1 MFELFV
7 KKCEIQGFAV
17 QFIWRFFVIASRV
30 LVLAL
35 FASEFRFY
43 ISIVCVIHWFFMFL
57 WIVSMKTTFYDNR
70 CEERGY
76 NAVLAIIFIFCY
88 LNPVDSPT
96 RKRYTFYYSFMF
108 FENIILLTLW
118 YVWCDPTK
126 WYHKIAL
133 FGYFSSFFTGLIFMV
148 SLVIVL
154 IY

>member
-1 MFELFV
+1 LFELFV
-7 KKCEIQGFAV
+7 KKCEIQGFVV

-35 FASEFRFY
+35 FASEFGFY
-43 ISIVCVIHWFFMFL
+43 ISIVCVIHWFLMFL
-57 WIVSMKTTFYDNR
+57 WIVPMMKTTFCGNSFL
-70 CEERGY
+70 ELGY
-76 NAVLAIIFIFCY
+76 NAVLAIVFIFYY
-88 LNPVDSPT
+88 LDPVDSPT

-118 YVWCDPTK
+118 YMWCDPTK

-133 FGYFSSFFTGLIFMV
+133 FGYFWSFFTGLIFMV

-154 IY
+154 I